1 MQTKSGRQGLPAR
14 VEAGTGRP
22 GAGPRG
28 NAALDHRMM
37 WHRPLLGLTM
47 LMVEDSRT
55 AAEAV
60 RLMCLQSGARLRWA
74 DGLQAARRHLATYRP
89 DIVLIDLGL
98 PDGSGTELIA
108 EIAAARPP
116 APVILATSGGEPAEC
131 TARALA
137 AGADGFLP
145 KPPAGLMEFQANLLA
160 FLPDRPSPDPGRVR
174 PLTPA
179 PAPDPAGLAAD
190 LERALRLLRHAAP
203 ETRHYCAQFLDS
215 LAQGC
220 RDPSLHPLAVALRR
234 DGRVAPIRR
243 RLRERLDALRAIRT
257 PWPCQMG

>member
-1 MQTKSGRQGLPAR
+1 MQTIRERRGCALRDRAD
-14 VEAGTGRP
+14 TGRP
-22 GAGPRG
+22 DAGAGGEAAPDPR
-28 NAALDHRMM
+28 AMR
-37 WHRPLLGLTM
+37 HRPLMGLTV
-47 LMVEDSRT
+47 LLVEDSC
-55 AAEAV
+55 AAAAAV

-74 DGLQAARRHLATYRP
+74 DSLRAARRHLATYRP
-89 DIVLIDLGL
+89 DIVLVDLGL

-108 EIAAARPP
+108 EIAAAHPL

-203 ETRHYCAQFLDS
+203 DTRRHCAQFLES

-220 RDPSLHPLAVALRR
+220 RDPTLRPLAVALRR
-234 DGRVAPIRR
+234 GGRVAPIRR
-243 RLRERLDALRAIRT
+243 RLRKRLDALRAIRT
-257 PWPCQMG
+257 PWPCQTG